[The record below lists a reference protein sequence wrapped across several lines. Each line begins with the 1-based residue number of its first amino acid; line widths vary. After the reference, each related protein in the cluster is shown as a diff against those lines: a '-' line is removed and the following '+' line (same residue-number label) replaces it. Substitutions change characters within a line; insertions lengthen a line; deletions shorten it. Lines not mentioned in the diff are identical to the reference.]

1 MKAFIALLAILAW
14 PASALAD
21 TSACWEELRFSAGQ
35 GWATATTT
43 LRFSTIPSSQAALV
57 TAAGGRDLL
66 PGGESV
72 GLLKAEF
79 SAMRSRGELQIWFD
93 PISGSALQSRRV
105 GFGKESR
112 LKSHRF
118 LAGAVRRERRAPDAA
133 DALGTPETWPLKSA
147 SEIPLPPDVDGSAVI
162 TPLMLLSRAAAL
174 AMRPQPGKVDE
185 VVFTDTQAYRV
196 VLESRGEEAMNAR
209 FSLDRGHGQEAVN
222 GMRSVRRV
230 DLRPHLLGDKAEEE
244 PFSLLELEGET
255 ALMIDRATGLPMQIR
270 GNWLR
275 VGTVTVNLSSA
286 RLRSNCP

>member
-1 MKAFIALLAILAW
+1 MKAFLALLAMLAW
-14 PASALAD
+14 PASVLAD
-21 TSACWEELRFSAGQ
+21 ASACWEELRFSAGQ

-43 LRFSTIPSSQAALV
+43 LRFSTIPSSEAALV

-72 GLLKAEF
+72 GLLEAELN
-79 SAMRSRGELQIWFD
+79 AMRSRGELQTWFD
-93 PISGSALQSRRV
+93 PISGVALQSRRV
-105 GFGKESR
+105 GFGKDSR

-133 DALGTPETWPLKSA
+133 DASGTPETWPLTSA
-147 SEIPLPPDVDGSAVI
+147 SEIALPPDVGGRAVI

-174 AMRPQPGKVDE
+174 GMRPKTGKVDY

-196 VLESRGEEAMNAR
+196 MLESRNEETINTS
-209 FSLDRGHGQEAVN
+209 FSLDRGRGPEAIN
-222 GMRSVRRV
+222 GSRTVRRV

-255 ALMIDRATGLPMQIR
+255 ALMIDRETGLPLQIR

-275 VGTVTVNLSSA
+275 VGKVTVNLASA
-286 RLRSNCP
+286 RLRGQCP